1 MTISLSSIHRITDPK
16 SMKESSFG
24 VMRQRNQI
32 REVKVQSRR
41 NLKAIATRMGLQG
54 TMRTRTKRT
63 MMMRQE
69 TTF

>member
-1 MTISLSSIHRITDPK
+1 MISPSSIHRITDPK
-16 SMKESSFG
+16 SMKGSSFG
-24 VMRQRNQI
+24 VMRQQNQI
-32 REVKVQSRR
+32 REVKVPSRR
-41 NLKAIATRMGLQG
+41 NLKAIATRMGRQG

>member
-1 MTISLSSIHRITDPK
+1 
-16 SMKESSFG
+16 MKGTSYG

-32 REVKVQSRR
+32 REVKVPSKR
-41 NLKAIATRMGLQG
+41 NLKAIATRMDPQG

>member
-1 MTISLSSIHRITDPK
+1 MKGSSY
-16 SMKESSFG
+16 G

-32 REVKVQSRR
+32 REVKVLSRR

-54 TMRTRTKRT
+54 TMRTRIKRT

>member
-1 MTISLSSIHRITDPK
+1 
-16 SMKESSFG
+16 MKESSYG

-32 REVKVQSRR
+32 REVKVPSRR